1 MVLALQYYKA
11 DAVTDFPPPEN
22 RSNDRDYA
30 RDPIRL
36 PVQLPVRTDSG
47 LSSMRRR
54 WWQRFRRSQ
63 AGPRKERKKEGEKE
77 R

>member
-22 RSNDRDYA
+22 RGNSRDYA
-30 RDPIRL
+30 RVPIRL
-36 PVQLPVRTDSG
+36 PVCTESG
-47 LSSMRRR
+47 LSSKRRR
-54 WWQRFRRSQ
+54 WWHKSRRSKT
-63 AGPRKERKKEGEKE
+63 GPRKEKEKEGKKE